1 MSSSEASLPIALD
14 AMGGDHAPAEPVAAA
29 VAAARDYGIAV
40 CMVGDE
46 SSVRAELAK
55 HGSVPTSITILHAPE
70 TIEMHEHPAKALRA
84 KPNASMPVAVGL
96 ARDGRAGGAVSAGN
110 SGAIMAAGIF
120 ILKRLPGIDRPAF
133 GGIIPTRTGQAFLV
147 DMGANADC
155 KPQWLVQFA
164 RMGVVYM
171 RTAQGLANPRVG
183 LVSNGTEEGKGS
195 VLTLAAFDLLR
206 ESGLNF
212 VGNIEANGIAKGVA
226 DVVVCDGF
234 TGNAILKTM
243 EGTVSV
249 VTGLLRESLQSS
261 LRAKIGGL
269 LVRPALSKMRAR
281 VDYAEYGGVPVL
293 GVGGVLINC
302 HGRSKARAI
311 VQGIRLAD
319 RMARADLSDAIRR
332 ELAAFATAEDPQSTT
347 LLPD

>member
-1 MSSSEASLPIALD
+1 MPVALD

-29 VAAARDYGIAV
+29 VEAARDYGIAV
-40 CMVGDE
+40 CLVGDE
-46 SSVRAELAK
+46 SRLQLELAK
-55 HGSVPTSITILHAPE
+55 HGQVPASVTVVHSAE
-70 TIEMHEHPAKALRA
+70 TIEMHEHPARALRA
-84 KPNASMPVAVGL
+84 KPNASMPMAVGM
-96 ARDGRAGGAVSAGN
+96 ARDGRASGAVSAGN

-120 ILKRLPGIDRPAF
+120 ILRRLPGIDRPAF
-133 GGIIPTRTGQAFLV
+133 GGVVPTRSGQAFLV
-147 DMGANADC
+147 DMGANSDC
-155 KPQWLVQFA
+155 KPQWLLQFA
-164 RMGVVYM
+164 RMGDIYM
-171 RTAQGLANPRVG
+171 RTTQGVANPRVA

-212 VGNIEANGIAKGVA
+212 VGNIEGNGIARGVA

-249 VTGLLRESLQSS
+249 VTGFLRESLHSS
-261 LRAKIGGL
+261 LRAKIGGF
-269 LVRPALSKMRAR
+269 LVRPALERMRAR

-293 GVGGVLINC
+293 GVDGVLINC

-319 RMARADLSDAIRR
+319 RMARADLAGAIRR
-332 ELAAFATAEDPQSTT
+332 ELVKPGSPADDASVT
-347 LLPD
+347 LLTD

>member
-1 MSSSEASLPIALD
+1 
-14 AMGGDHAPAEPVAAA
+14 
-29 VAAARDYGIAV
+29 
-40 CMVGDE
+40 
-46 SSVRAELAK
+46 
-55 HGSVPTSITILHAPE
+55 
-70 TIEMHEHPAKALRA
+70 MHEHPARALRA
-84 KPNASMPVAVGL
+84 KPNASMPMAVGM
-96 ARDGRAGGAVSAGN
+96 ARDGRVSGAVSAGN

-120 ILKRLPGIDRPAF
+120 ILRRLPGIDRPAF
-133 GGIIPTRTGQAFLV
+133 GGVVPTRSGQAFLV
-147 DMGANADC
+147 DMGANSDC
-155 KPQWLVQFA
+155 KPQWLLQFA
-164 RMGVVYM
+164 RMGDIYM
-171 RTAQGLANPRVG
+171 RTTQGVANPRVA

-212 VGNIEANGIAKGVA
+212 VGNIEGNGIARGVA

-249 VTGLLRESLQSS
+249 VTGLLRESLHSS
-261 LRAKIGGL
+261 LRAKIGGF
-269 LVRPALSKMRAR
+269 LVRPALERMRAR

-293 GVGGVLINC
+293 GVDGVLINC

-319 RMARADLSDAIRR
+319 RMARADLAGAIRR
-332 ELAAFATAEDPQSTT
+332 ELVKSGTPAVDASVT

>member
-1 MSSSEASLPIALD
+1 MAAPLANLPIALD
-14 AMGGDHAPAEPVAAA
+14 AMGGDHAPDEQVAAA

-40 CMVGDE
+40 CLVGDE
-46 SSVRAELAK
+46 ILISAELSK
-55 HGSVPTSITILHAPE
+55 HGPTPAGITVLHAPD
-70 TIEMHEHPAKALRA
+70 TIEMHEHPARALRA

-96 ARDGRAGGAVSAGN
+96 VREGRAGAAVSAGN

-133 GGIIPTRTGQAFLV
+133 GGVVPTRTGHAFLV
-147 DMGANADC
+147 DMGANSDC

-164 RMGVVYM
+164 HMGVVYM
-171 RTAQGLANPRVG
+171 RTAHGLANPRVG

-195 VLTLAAFDLLR
+195 ALTLAAFDLLR
-206 ESGLNF
+206 ASGLNF
-212 VGNIEANGIAKGVA
+212 VGNIEGNGIAKSVA

-243 EGTVSV
+243 EGTVGV
-249 VTGLLRESLQSS
+249 VTSLLQETLQSS
-261 LRAKIGGL
+261 LRAKIGSI
-269 LVRPALSKMRAR
+269 LVRPAINKMRAR

-293 GVGGVLINC
+293 GVDGVLINC

-311 VQGIRLAD
+311 IQGIRLAD
-319 RMARADLSDAIRR
+319 RMARADLAGAIRR
-332 ELAAFATAEDPQSTT
+332 DLAEYTPREET
-347 LLPD
+347 LSSD

>member
-1 MSSSEASLPIALD
+1 
-14 AMGGDHAPAEPVAAA
+14 MGGDHAPAEPVAAA
-29 VAAARDYGIAV
+29 VAAARDHGIAV
-40 CMVGDE
+40 CLVGDQA
-46 SSVRAELAK
+46 RLQAELDK
-55 HGSVPTSITILHAPE
+55 YGTVPAGLTIVHAPE
-70 TIEMHEHPAKALRA
+70 IIEMHEHPAKALRA

-96 ARDGRAGGAVSAGN
+96 VRDGRAGGAISAGN

-120 ILKRLPGIDRPAF
+120 VLKRLPGIDRPAF
-133 GGIIPTRTGQAFLV
+133 GGIVPTRSGQAFLV

-155 KPQWLVQFA
+155 KPHWLVQFA

-171 RTAQGLANPRVG
+171 RTSQGLANPRVG

-195 VLTLAAFDLLR
+195 ALTLAAFELLR

-249 VTGLLRESLQSS
+249 ITGLLRESLQSS

-269 LVRPALSKMRAR
+269 LAKPALNKMRSR

-311 VQGIRLAD
+311 TQGIRLAD
-319 RMARADLSDAIRR
+319 RMVRADLAGAIRT
-332 ELAAFATAEDPQSTT
+332 ELAAFASVEDTPSAAPF
-347 LLPD
+347 PD